1 MVMTMPQAEREAYA
15 AMLEQQASEWRPLAA
30 LTLSYNVPV
39 SAARIQQNLSSLH
52 THIDREL
59 LGSRFYK
66 RQPHERSRFWA
77 VVESMTSMDHKIGPT
92 HRHVHAAWK
101 VPPPFDI
108 KDLDRLLNRFW
119 LRFAFHGSY
128 DVQEFRFHTEHEIGW
143 GYYSTK
149 FLTETD
155 NIIESADFLRS

>member
-1 MVMTMPQAEREAYA
+1 MVMTMPQAERDAYA
-15 AMLEQQASEWRPLAA
+15 AMLERQASEWRPLAA
-30 LTLSYNVPV
+30 LTLSYNQPV
-39 SAARIQQNLSSLH
+39 SAARIRRDLSSLH
-52 THIDREL
+52 THMDREL
-59 LGSRFYK
+59 LGRLFYR

-77 VVESMTSMDHKIGPT
+77 VIESMTSVGGKIGST

-119 LRFAFHGSY
+119 LKFAFHGSY